1 MTQNPVQQ
9 RRNRILAWI
18 INLAGVLAF
27 GLVLYVGGVEA
38 WQQIAQ
44 ADWRY
49 VLAAFGVTLLWNLVA
64 AYRWAVIAGQV
75 IDEALP
81 CPFRYYFVFH
91 MIGMTTGQV
100 VPITVGMLGGRPVAL
115 SLSREVSLKRAGLSV
130 LLDKLFDLILAL
142 VVAGPVVLYLAG
154 VIGLTLAF
162 ALIGLL
168 LVFSVLLL
176 GWQYEQGARVAG
188 RASSRLAQP
197 LTRLPV
203 VGRRLIRRLPEQ
215 LNRLAGE
222 TFLTNSAAVRAFLLT
237 LVMYS
242 LLAARLYFIALALR
256 LDIPWYLMV
265 MGVGVT
271 QLTLIFSVT
280 PGSLGFLEAG
290 WGAVL
295 GLAGLGK
302 DPIVLFLIARRA
314 FLLVFILIQ
323 TLLAFG
329 WIRESPARLFRAV
342 LKASRQPA
350 ADQNGNPSAAVK

>member
-1 MTQNPVQQ
+1 MAHNPVRQ

-18 INLAGVLAF
+18 VNLVGVLALGF
-27 GLVLYVGGVEA
+27 VLYVGGVEA
-38 WQQIAQ
+38 WRQIGL

-64 AYRWAVIAGQV
+64 ACRWAVIAGQV
-75 IDEALP
+75 IDEAQP

-100 VPITVGMLGGRPVAL
+100 VPITVGMLGGRPAAL
-115 SLSREVSLKRAGLSV
+115 SLSRGVSLKRAGLSV

-142 VVAGPVVLYLAG
+142 VLVGPVALYLAG
-154 VIGLTLAF
+154 AIGLGLAF
-162 ALIGLL
+162 ALMGLL
-168 LVFSVLLL
+168 VMFSVLLL
-176 GWQYEQGARVAG
+176 GWQYERGTQLAG
-188 RASSRLAQP
+188 RTSSRLAQP
-197 LTRLPV
+197 LTHIPV
-203 VGRRLIRRLPEQ
+203 VGQRLIRRLPEQ
-215 LNRLAGE
+215 LHRLSSE
-222 TFLTNSAAVRAFLLT
+222 TFVTNSTAVRAFLLT

-242 LLAARLYFIALALR
+242 LLAARLYFIAQALR
-256 LDIPWYLMV
+256 LGIPWYLIT
-265 MGVGVT
+265 MGIAVT

-302 DPIVLFLIARRA
+302 DPIVFFLIARRA
-314 FLLVFILIQ
+314 FLVVFTLIQ
-323 TLLAFG
+323 TLLAFV

-342 LKASRQPA
+342 LQASRKPA
-350 ADQNGNPSAAVK
+350 DTQNGSPSAAVK